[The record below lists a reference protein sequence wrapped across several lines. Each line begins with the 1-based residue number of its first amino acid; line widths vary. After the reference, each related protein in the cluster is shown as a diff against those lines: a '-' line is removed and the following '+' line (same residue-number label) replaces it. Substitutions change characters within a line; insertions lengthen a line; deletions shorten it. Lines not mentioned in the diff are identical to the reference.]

1 MDSLVIMDGSC
12 RIQSWSSL
20 NVRRHLN
27 VSIISPSFPIY
38 IQVDSLLKLI
48 YTSRCFYVD
57 IFVCIIYLNPF
68 YVSVHWHIHPSLSRK
83 SCANPKWKKHTL
95 SKGNECVISLNI
107 FKKEKM
113 REKEYKVRCAER
125 WEGPGRNYRMGNTC

>member
-1 MDSLVIMDGSC
+1 MHNIFE
-12 RIQSWSSL
+12 
-20 NVRRHLN
+20 
-27 VSIISPSFPIY
+27 SILCICALAYNPSF
-38 IQVDSLLKLI
+38 
-48 YTSRCFYVD
+48 
-57 IFVCIIYLNPF
+57 
-68 YVSVHWHIHPSLSRK
+68 SRK